1 MGHIMEQY
9 LNTMELTPHQQRVV
23 DEKAELDAKRKKL
36 GEFKNT
42 KLFANL
48 PWQEQERLNTQAHI
62 MTMYSA
68 ILTDRIMAFPRPTLT
83 EADSIADLNG
93 TPRPGADHVQAEV

>member
-1 MGHIMEQY
+1 MT
-9 LNTMELTPHQQRVV
+9 NELAPHQQRVINEKREL
-23 DEKAELDAKRKKL
+23 DEKREKL

-42 KLFANL
+42 ALFASL

-68 ILTDRIMAFPRPTLT
+68 VLSERILAF
-83 EADSIADLNG
+83 D
-93 TPRPGADHVQAEV
+93 